1 MRRKGLVRGAALA
14 AATVLSAPHAWAE
27 GPRPSFFDPVVTTSP
42 GISREVNVLLD
53 HTRDSDRTL
62 TFLSARLQYPVASWL
77 QFSLEMPLG
86 FLDPSEGSTRV
97 GAGDLLIGA
106 QANVWMPREW
116 PAQVDVGL
124 VVALPTGDRDVLAG
138 STTVRV
144 FIAGGLD
151 AGPIDLVAN
160 ISYAWGLTGPAED
173 SQLFQASLAAGY
185 RRRWLAPFVE
195 LVITQ
200 PVEGFD
206 QRRPQVAVV
215 PGIELYFP
223 ANLSLSI
230 GVQLPIGS
238 PRFFDQRVMAFFKWP
253 F

>member
-1 MRRKGLVRGAALA
+1 MRTKGLLRATTLA
-14 AATVLSAPHAWAE
+14 AATVLFAPRAWAE
-27 GPRPSFFDPVVTTSP
+27 GPPPSFFDPVVTTSP

-53 HTRDSDRTL
+53 HTRDSDRRL

-77 QFSLEMPLG
+77 QFSLEMPG
-86 FLDPSEGSTRV
+86 FLDPSEGSPRV
-97 GAGDLLIGA
+97 GAGDLSVGA
-106 QANVWMPREW
+106 QANVWTPREW

-124 VVALPTGDRDVLAG
+124 EVALPTGDRDVLAG

-144 FIAGGLD
+144 FIAGGLN

-160 ISYAWGLTGPAED
+160 ISYAWGLTGSAQD

-185 RRRWLAPFVE
+185 RHGWLAPFVE

-206 QRRPQVAVV
+206 QRRPQVALV

-223 ANLSLSI
+223 ANLSLSV
-230 GVQLPIGS
+230 GVQLPVGS
-238 PRFFDQRVMAFFKWP
+238 PRFFDQRVVAFFKWP